1 MLGSSRLNPSRTCDV
16 QQPRKKKT
24 KKHTSAQTLQLGVS
38 MTAAKRT
45 QRMCQGLM
53 SPGTMAV
60 VGPIISIPTV
70 CFMTGKESGGLMCVP
85 LASVLTHDPV
95 HRIYKAKILG
105 EPPPRW

>member
-1 MLGSSRLNPSRTCDV
+1 MCSNLA
-16 QQPRKKKT
+16 KKKT

>member
-1 MLGSSRLNPSRTCDV
+1 
-16 QQPRKKKT
+16 
-24 KKHTSAQTLQLGVS
+24 

-53 SPGTMAV
+53 SPDTMAV

-70 CFMTGKESGGLMCVP
+70 CFMTGKESGGLMCAP

-95 HRIYKAKILG
+95 YRIYKAKILG
-105 EPPPRW
+105 EPPPRWWRVFFFFLWNSFCLGNHTLRLLNYTERLLMK